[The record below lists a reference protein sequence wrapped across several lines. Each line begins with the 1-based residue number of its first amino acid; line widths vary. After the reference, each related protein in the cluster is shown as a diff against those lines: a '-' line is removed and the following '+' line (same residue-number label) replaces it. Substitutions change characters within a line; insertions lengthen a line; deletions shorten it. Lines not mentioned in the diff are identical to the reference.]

1 MSLSIHEV
9 KAKHADRLLTL
20 PGVVSVG
27 VGKDANGNPA
37 IIVGLDQTR
46 PKTESQIPGTLE
58 NFPVIIQIS
67 GKITAQ

>member
-1 MSLSIHEV
+1 MSSIHEV
-9 KAKHADRLLTL
+9 KAKHTEQLLAL

-37 IIVGLDQTR
+37 IIVGLDQSR
-46 PKTESQIPGTLE
+46 PKTEAQIPETLE
-58 NFPVIIQIS
+58 SFSVVIQIV